1 MRYRLDLSYD
11 GTDFHGWQIQPNGI
25 TIQEVIQNKLSQIF
39 NQSIEIMGCGRTDT
53 GVHASEYTAHFDY
66 ELALPDAFVYKLN
79 AMLPKSISIKNC
91 TQTHDEFHARFD
103 ATLREYQYFIETNP
117 NPFTDRFSYTFIKKL
132 DLDAMNQAAT
142 ILLGTN
148 EFQAFCKGLPP
159 ADNYRCT
166 IYDAIWFEHGSQ
178 IIFKISAS
186 RFLRNMVRAL
196 VGTSILIGTGKMTV
210 PEFETILKTGTR
222 SDAGNSVAAKGLFLT
237 KVVYPN

>member
-25 TIQEVIQNKLSQIF
+25 TVQEVIQNKLSQIC
-39 NQSIEIMGCGRTDT
+39 NQPIEIMGCGRTDT
-53 GVHASEYTAHFDY
+53 GVHALEYTAHFDY
-66 ELALPDAFVYKLN
+66 DLALADSFVYKLN
-79 AMLPKSISIKNC
+79 AMLPKSISIENC
-91 TQTHDEFHARFD
+91 LPTHDNFHARFD

-117 NPFTDRFSYTFIKKL
+117 NPFTDRFSYAFTKKL
-132 DLDAMNQAAT
+132 DLKSMNQAAQF
-142 ILLGTN
+142 LLGTN

-166 IYDAIWFEHGSQ
+166 VYEAFWFEKGSQ

-196 VGTSILIGTGKMTV
+196 VGTSILIGTEKMTV
-210 PEFETILKTGTR
+210 KEFETILKTGTR

>member
-25 TIQEVIQNKLSQIF
+25 TVQEVIQNKLSQIC
-39 NQSIEIMGCGRTDT
+39 NQPIEIMGCGRTDT
-53 GVHASEYTAHFDY
+53 GVHASEYTAHFNFD
-66 ELALPDAFVYKLN
+66 LPLPESFVYKLN
-79 AMLPKSISIKNC
+79 AMLPKSIAIKNC
-91 TQTHDEFHARFD
+91 LQSHDDFHARFD

-117 NPFTDRFSYTFIKKL
+117 NPFTDRFSYSFTKKL
-132 DLDAMNQAAT
+132 DLTAMNQAAQ

-166 IYDAIWFEHGSQ
+166 VYEALWFEKGSQ

-210 PEFETILKTGTR
+210 NEFETILKTGTR

>member
-25 TIQEVIQNKLSQIF
+25 TIQEVIQDKLSQIC
-39 NQSIEIMGCGRTDT
+39 NQPIEIMGCGRTDT

-66 ELALPDAFVYKLN
+66 ELTLPEAFVYKLN

-91 TQTHDEFHARFD
+91 VQTHDDFHARFD

-132 DLDAMNQAAT
+132 DLDAMNQAVK
-142 ILLGTN
+142 ILIGTN

-159 ADNYRCT
+159 ADNYRCHV
-166 IYDAIWFEHGSQ
+166 YEAIWFEQGSQ

-196 VGTSILIGTGKMTV
+196 VGTSILIGTGKMSV
-210 PEFETILKTGTR
+210 QEFETILKTGTR